1 MPSEIIEELDR
12 ETFQE
17 LLDVNPKFVI
27 IKFTAEWCK
36 PCQSIKD
43 GVNKIFGQLPED
55 VVVAELDTDENFD
68 LYAFMKSKK
77 VVTGIP
83 VMLGYKKGNTNRL
96 APDCSISGSDVGQ
109 INAFFVECAK
119 LYN

>member
-17 LLDVNPKFVI
+17 LLNVNPKFVI
-27 IKFTAEWCK
+27 IKFTGEWCK

>member
-17 LLDVNPKFVI
+17 LLNVNPKFVI

-36 PCQSIKD
+36 PCQSIKQ

-68 LYAFMKSKK
+68 LYE
-77 VVTGIP
+77 I
-83 VMLGYKKGNTNRL
+83 
-96 APDCSISGSDVGQ
+96 
-109 INAFFVECAK
+109 
-119 LYN
+119 